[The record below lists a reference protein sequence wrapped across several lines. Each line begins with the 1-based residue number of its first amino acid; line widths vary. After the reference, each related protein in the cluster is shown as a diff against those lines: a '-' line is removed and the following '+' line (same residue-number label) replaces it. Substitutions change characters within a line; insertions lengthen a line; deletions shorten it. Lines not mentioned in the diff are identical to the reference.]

1 MTRLLLQSA
10 VSGLLI
16 GGLYGLVALGLS
28 LSFGV
33 MKVLNVAHGELLML
47 GGFAAY
53 FAFNLWGMDPFVS
66 MPLVFVSLFIFGVL
80 LYQVVFRFVVK
91 FDMEHRIKNSLL
103 VSFGLALI
111 LQATATRLFTG
122 DVRTITTSYSSN
134 AFVIELLGTSVR
146 VPWVRAAAL
155 VVAVV
160 AAFGLDW
167 LLNRTRF
174 GTAVRATA
182 EEWSRAALTGVDVRW
197 IYMIVFGVSAGLA
210 GIAGSMI
217 AIGYTVSPTIGLTW
231 TLKALIVIVLA
242 GLGSM
247 KGVLVAGLFLGLTE
261 GLAAVW
267 VGPYREVVALGVF
280 LLVLLLRPQGFF
292 GKLGHG

>member
-10 VSGLLI
+10 LSGLLI

-33 MKVLNVAHGELLML
+33 MKILNVAHGELLML
-47 GGFAAY
+47 GGFGAY
-53 FAFNLWGMDPFVS
+53 FAFTLWGMDPFVS
-66 MPLVFVSLFIFGVL
+66 LPLIFIAMFVFGVV
-80 LYQVVFRFVVK
+80 LYQMVFRFVVR

-103 VSFGLALI
+103 ISFGLVLI
-111 LQATATRLFTG
+111 LQAVATRLFTG
-122 DVRTITTSYSSN
+122 DVRTITTSYGSE
-134 AFVIELLGTSVR
+134 AFIIELLGTSVR
-146 VPWVRAAAL
+146 IPWVRAAAL
-155 VVAVV
+155 AVAVV
-160 AAFGLDW
+160 AAFALDW
-167 LLNRTRF
+167 FLNKSRF

-182 EEWSRAALTGVDVRW
+182 EDWSRAAMTGIDVRRV
-197 IYMIVFGVSAGLA
+197 YLIVFGISAALA

-247 KGVLVAGLFLGLTE
+247 RGVLVAGMFLGFTE

-267 VGPYREVVALGVF
+267 VGPYREVVALAVF
-280 LLVLLLRPQGFF
+280 LLVLLFRPQGFF